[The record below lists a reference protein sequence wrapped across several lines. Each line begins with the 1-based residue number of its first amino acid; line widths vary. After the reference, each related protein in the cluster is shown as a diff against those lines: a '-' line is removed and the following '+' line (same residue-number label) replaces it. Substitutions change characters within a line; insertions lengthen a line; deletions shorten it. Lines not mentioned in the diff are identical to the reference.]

1 MRLVWQRASRAS
13 STEAASY
20 WYVQDRTSPTILSTL
35 SCVNHQTP
43 HRRDWRAQILDN
55 DLTLIAVHTGGS
67 WTDSAEAL
75 AAQVRP
81 IFKALI
87 ACALAA
93 GLDVG
98 VATFSSQP
106 ELIAHILALAVPC
119 DGIDRVVVRAGL
131 RAVAGA
137 DPVAE
142 VPDELRAR
150 FMAHGS
156 GKQGHIAS
164 IVQRVEARDGKQLEP
179 REVWL
184 IDDDENNV
192 VQARR
197 NGMQAVQFDAN
208 KPDSIPGV
216 VPERPAPG

>member
-1 MRLVWQRASRAS
+1 MGERRRIEIAELRDEHGARILGRGASAAHAG
-13 STEAASY
+13 EAADDCSANG
-20 WYVQDRTSPTILSTL
+20 L
-35 SCVNHQTP
+35 CVKGSRVCDPATRLHGP
-43 HRRDWRAQILDN
+43 SGDAC
-55 DLTLIAVHTGGS
+55 VHP
-67 WTDSAEAL
+67 
-75 AAQVRP
+75 VRP

-156 GKQGHIAS
+156 GKQGHIVS